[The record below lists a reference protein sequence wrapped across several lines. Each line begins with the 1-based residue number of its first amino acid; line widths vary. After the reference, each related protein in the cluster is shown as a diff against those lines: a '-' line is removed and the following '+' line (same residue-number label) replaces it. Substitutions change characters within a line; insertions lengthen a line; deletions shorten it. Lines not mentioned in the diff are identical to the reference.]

1 MIRETTYNTKE
12 LRQEIAAEVG
22 RPIPIIK
29 RLRMGG
35 NGSQRLVIVEAF
47 KDLEVLID
55 VDNRSK
61 FCNIELRENG
71 VILHF
76 RSRLE
81 SFAWVV
87 PFHILSL
94 FKSDDSL
101 SIYAGAQF
109 VRVKAAHN
117 SMLNHKFIN
126 KILKL
131 KAEKYTQQNELKLNY
146 GKDYTHRN

>member
-1 MIRETTYNTKE
+1 MIRETTYNIKE
-12 LRQEIAAEVG
+12 VRQEIAAVAG
-22 RPIPIIK
+22 SSISFFK
-29 RLRMGG
+29 RLKMGG
-35 NGSQRLVIVEAF
+35 NGSQRLVIIEAF
-47 KDLEVLID
+47 KELEELID
-55 VDNRSK
+55 VDNRSR

-71 VILHF
+71 IILHF

-101 SIYAGAQF
+101 SIYSGAEF

-117 SMLNHKFIN
+117 SLLNQKFIN
-126 KILKL
+126 KILEM
-131 KAEKYTQQNELKLNY
+131 KAQKFTQQNEFN
-146 GKDYTHRN
+146 

>member
-1 MIRETTYNTKE
+1 MIRETTYNIKE
-12 LRQEIAAEVG
+12 VRQEIAAVAG
-22 RPIPIIK
+22 SSISFFK
-29 RLRMGG
+29 RLKMGG
-35 NGSQRLVIVEAF
+35 NGSQRLVIIEAF
-47 KDLEVLID
+47 KELEELID
-55 VDNRSK
+55 VDNRSR

-71 VILHF
+71 IILHF

-101 SIYAGAQF
+101 SIYSGSEF

-117 SMLNHKFIN
+117 SLLNQKFIN
-126 KILKL
+126 KILEM
-131 KAEKYTQQNELKLNY
+131 KAQKFTQQNEFN
-146 GKDYTHRN
+146 

>member
-1 MIRETTYNTKE
+1 MIRETTYNIKE
-12 LRQEIAAEVG
+12 VRQEIAAVAG
-22 RPIPIIK
+22 SSISFFK
-29 RLRMGG
+29 RLKMGG
-35 NGSQRLVIVEAF
+35 NGSQRLVIIEAF
-47 KDLEVLID
+47 KELEELID
-55 VDNRSK
+55 VDNRSR

-71 VILHF
+71 IILHF

-101 SIYAGAQF
+101 SIYSGSEF

-117 SMLNHKFIN
+117 SLLNQKFIN
-126 KILKL
+126 KILEM
-131 KAEKYTQQNELKLNY
+131 KAQKFTQKNEFN
-146 GKDYTHRN
+146 

>member
-1 MIRETTYNTKE
+1 MIRETTYNIKE
-12 LRQEIAAEVG
+12 VRQEIAAVAG
-22 RPIPIIK
+22 RSISLFK
-29 RLRMGG
+29 RLKMGG

-47 KDLEVLID
+47 KDLEALID
-55 VDNRSK
+55 VDNRSR

-71 VILHF
+71 IILHF

-101 SIYAGAQF
+101 SIYAGAEF

-117 SMLNHKFIN
+117 SLLNQKFIN
-126 KILKL
+126 KILEM
-131 KAEKYTQQNELKLNY
+131 KAEKYTLKNELNEK
-146 GKDYTHRN
+146 

>member
-1 MIRETTYNTKE
+1 MIRETTYNIKE
-12 LRQEIAAEVG
+12 VRQEIAAVAG
-22 RPIPIIK
+22 RSISLFK
-29 RLRMGG
+29 RLKMGG

-47 KDLEVLID
+47 KDLEALID
-55 VDNRSK
+55 VDNRSR

-71 VILHF
+71 IILHF

-101 SIYAGAQF
+101 SIYAGAEF

-117 SMLNHKFIN
+117 STLNQKFIN
-126 KILKL
+126 KILAM
-131 KAEKYTQQNELKLNY
+131 KAEKYTQQNDLN
-146 GKDYTHRN
+146 